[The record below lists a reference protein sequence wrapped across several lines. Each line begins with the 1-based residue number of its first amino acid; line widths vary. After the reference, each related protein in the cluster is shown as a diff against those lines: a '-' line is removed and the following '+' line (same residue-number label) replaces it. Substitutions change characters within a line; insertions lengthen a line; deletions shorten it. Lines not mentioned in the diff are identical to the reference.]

1 MQRSKKHEKIKV
13 ILDTTS
19 YIAAILSS
27 NGVSAKIFEM
37 IIKEEIFNFYTNEIL
52 TELRQVI
59 SREKFSL
66 EKEKQEQF
74 VHLVQE
80 ISFLINAI
88 DTFNVKKCR
97 DPKDDKFLSLSKQIE
112 ADFLVTW
119 DEDLLV
125 IKNIGITRILK
136 PSEFIQIN
144 FN

>member
-1 MQRSKKHEKIKV
+1 MQKLKEHEKIKV

-19 YIAAILSS
+19 YIAAILSP
-27 NGVSAKIFEM
+27 NGVSAKLFEM
-37 IIKEEIFNFYTNEIL
+37 IIKEEVFNFYTDEIL
-52 TELRQVI
+52 TELREVI

-66 EKEKQEQF
+66 AKEKQDHF

-80 ISFLINAI
+80 ISFLINVI
-88 DTFNVKKCR
+88 DTFKVKKCR
-97 DPKDDKFLSLSKQIE
+97 DPKDDKFLSLAKQIE
-112 ADFLVTW
+112 ADFLITW

-125 IKNIGITRILK
+125 IKNIGATRILK